1 MLPFIHPVVDDG
13 IDTAVGHGEPVECKE
28 HVLCVPFLPLNY
40 DIQSM
45 KHETLPSL
53 SEDGSKSR
61 WSRSDTGAS
70 TQRILLQLVRTSSRS
85 KYHLFQQVNKSYW
98 QFHKLYILY
107 RCHILNIRKIFWVQ
121 YTHKKKMGL
130 EFQAQF
136 GGFRNSNL
144 KIICI

>member
-61 WSRSDTGAS
+61 
-70 TQRILLQLVRTSSRS
+70 
-85 KYHLFQQVNKSYW
+85 
-98 QFHKLYILY
+98 
-107 RCHILNIRKIFWVQ
+107 
-121 YTHKKKMGL
+121 
-130 EFQAQF
+130 
-136 GGFRNSNL
+136 
-144 KIICI
+144 